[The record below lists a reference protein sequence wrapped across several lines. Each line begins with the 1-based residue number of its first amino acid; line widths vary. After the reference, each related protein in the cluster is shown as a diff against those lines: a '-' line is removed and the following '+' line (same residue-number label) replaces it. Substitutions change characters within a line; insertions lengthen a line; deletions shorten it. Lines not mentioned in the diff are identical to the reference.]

1 MQWTERTARKT
12 RLHLFCFGGL
22 GDGTQGDESA
32 ELQPEALVLLRQDL
46 RTYTRLT
53 WNLRLLLPLPTKDR
67 QSYLAAFLTSA
78 MLGCYVSCC
87 FIPFR
92 DKLRPVFHT
101 ACFAMQMIFHVQ
113 KQKCL
118 TFSPALLSSY
128 PCFFFSPFPSLLL
141 EIKPGASSKL
151 SIHSTQGP
159 HDLLLDLWKI
169 EESTLVLICFQLP

>member
-1 MQWTERTARKT
+1 MQWTERTAGKT
-12 RLHLFCFGGL
+12 RLHLFGFGGL
-22 GDGTQGDESA
+22 GEGTQGDVSA

-78 MLGCYVSCC
+78 MSGCYVSCC

-101 ACFAMQMIFHVQ
+101 ACFAVQMIFHVQ

-118 TFSPALLSSY
+118 TFSPAPLSSH

-159 HDLLLDLWKI
+159 HDLLLDL
-169 EESTLVLICFQLP
+169 